1 MVAREL
7 NLSGGYGITM
17 KILHSLSVRVFAGSF
32 LLLMI
37 FFGLYSYFTI
47 RFHTSQMMEYVL
59 GSATRMSDIIKN
71 STHYS
76 MLLNRKEDVYQ
87 TIMMSGREP
96 GVEGIRIYNKRGEI
110 MFSTDKSEELRT
122 VDMHAEACFGCH
134 EQEKPLQSLAS
145 GKRERIYMSPSGHRV
160 LGLINPIRNEPACSN
175 APCHAHPPEKTVLG
189 VLDVRMSLASVD
201 QSIADSQRKM
211 AYVAIAGIF
220 LFSLSITGF
229 LYFTVHRPVTRLTRG
244 TREISSGNLHH
255 LIPIHSRDELGQLAA
270 SFNTMTTSLRNL
282 LDENL
287 RWSRELEERVREKT
301 EELKRI
307 HEQILQIERMTS
319 LGKLAATVAHE
330 LNNPLEG
337 ILTYAKVL
345 GKQVKKL
352 ELKAEKAAELQEE
365 IELVIHETGRCG
377 DIVKNL
383 LLFSRKEVGEFALVP
398 VRQIVDRAQRLM
410 DHHFHMSNVRGEYI
424 ITPEDLMFFCDEHQI
439 EQAIVALMVNAVEA
453 MPGGGTIRLA
463 ISRQSPE
470 APLIIRLTD
479 TGTGIAEDDLTHIFE
494 PFFTTKKAGR
504 GVGLG
509 LSVVYGIVERHGG
522 TISVESHINEGTT
535 FTMTFPPLT
544 SQAERARP
552 GAASSV
558 TTTA

>member
-1 MVAREL
+1 
-7 NLSGGYGITM
+7 M

-37 FFGLYSYFTI
+37 LFGLYSYFTI
-47 RFHTSQMMEYVL
+47 RFHTNQMMEYVL

-71 STHYS
+71 STRYS

-87 TIMMSGREP
+87 TIMTSGKEP
-96 GVEGIRIYNKRGEI
+96 GVEGIRIYNKRGEV
-110 MFSTDKSEELRT
+110 MFSTDKAEELRT

-134 EQEKPLQSLAS
+134 EQAKPLQSLAS
-145 GKRERIYMSPSGHRV
+145 GKRERIYMSAAGHRV

-175 APCHAHPPEKTVLG
+175 ADCHAHPPEKTVLG

-201 QSIADSQRKM
+201 QSIADAQRKL
-211 AYVAIAGIF
+211 AYGAIAGI
-220 LFSLSITGF
+220 LLVSLSISGF
-229 LYFTVHRPVTRLTRG
+229 LYLTVHRPVTRLARG
-244 TREISSGNLHH
+244 TREVSSGNLHH
-255 LIPIHSRDELGQLAA
+255 FIPIHSRDELGELAA
-270 SFNTMTTSLRNL
+270 SFNAMTTSLRNL

-287 RWSRELEERVREKT
+287 RWSRELEGRVREKT

-345 GKQVKKL
+345 AKQVKKL
-352 ELKAEKAAELQEE
+352 ELSAERSTELQEE

-377 DIVKNL
+377 NIVKNL

-410 DHHFHMSNVRGEYI
+410 DHHFQMSNVRFEASV
-424 ITPEDLMFFCDEHQI
+424 TPEDGMFFCDEHQI

-453 MPGGGTIRLA
+453 MPGGGTLRLA
-463 ISRQSPE
+463 VCRQSPE
-470 APLIIRLTD
+470 APLTMRVSD
-479 TGTGIAEDDLTHIFE
+479 TGTGIPDEDIAHVFE
-494 PFFTTKKAGR
+494 PFFTTKKAAK

-522 TISVESHINEGTT
+522 TISVESRINEGTS
-535 FTMTFPPLT
+535 FVLTFPPLT
-544 SQAERARP
+544 SQPAGGRRDEIP
-552 GAASSV
+552 SITS
-558 TTTA
+558 TA